1 MMKKLNVLSVENVV
15 QVKENVAILNER
27 NILCT
32 RQFLRL
38 ACVEEVLKSTLSFL
52 KTNLTSQ

>member
-38 ACVEEVLKSTLSFL
+38 GCVEEVLKSTLSFL